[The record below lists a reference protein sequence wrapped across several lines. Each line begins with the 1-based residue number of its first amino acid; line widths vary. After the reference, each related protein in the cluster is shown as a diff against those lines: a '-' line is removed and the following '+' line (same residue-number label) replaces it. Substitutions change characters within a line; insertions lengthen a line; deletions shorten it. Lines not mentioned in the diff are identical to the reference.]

1 MRRMVFMPKNSLTE
15 KRALS
20 TLVSAVIFL
29 ILVMIPVCAHAE
41 EITDNDF
48 GYSLDVPEGYSVA
61 EYTPDGM
68 SLRFVHDRLPV
79 SLILKVYAGGQY
91 KSCKDALSG
100 TLDRLSAEYDID
112 TFDWQN
118 IPSAIASV
126 SLKLGAP
133 SGSSGWAAGVLLP
146 EKNAHLVLV
155 CYADTEKA
163 DSCRQFIISTLNS
176 LSVSPDGRYSPGI
189 FTSYAFPPAGKKSVR
204 LNIAGIAID
213 TEIDADDEK
222 AAQFVIDCEFAVL
235 SLYAENEKWKE
246 AWIRY
251 YKSIFRDSF
260 SRMKKAADDI
270 QTVLLPLASRRNKT
284 NPDAAMNELLL
295 AWVQG
300 FKYERQN
307 QDKTQSDFAS
317 LPSVLCGAGSDCDSR
332 SMLMC
337 ALLGNMG
344 IKSSLFVSR
353 EYSHAVYGADISA
366 PGAKITVGGTD
377 YLLGETTARNIRPG
391 LMSAEMSDTG
401 KWIPV
406 AFFHENTE

>member
-1 MRRMVFMPKNSLTE
+1 MPKNSLTE
-15 KRALS
+15 KRVLS

-29 ILVMIPVCAHAE
+29 ILVMIPVCVHAE

-48 GYSLDVPEGYSVA
+48 GFSLDVPEGYTVA

-68 SLRFVHDRLPV
+68 SWRFVHDRLPV
-79 SLILKVYAGGQY
+79 SLILKLYAGGQY
-91 KSCKDALSG
+91 KTCKDALSG
-100 TLDRLSAEYDID
+100 TLDRLSAEYDAD
-112 TFDWQN
+112 TFEWQT
-118 IPSAIASV
+118 IPSAIAYFSMT
-126 SLKLGAP
+126 LGTA
-133 SGSSGWAAGVLLP
+133 SGYSGWAAGVLLP
-146 EKNAHLVLV
+146 EKNAHLILV
-155 CYADTEKA
+155 CYADKEKA
-163 DSCRQFIISTLNS
+163 DSCQQFIISTLNS
-176 LSVSPDGRYSPGI
+176 LSISRSGRFSPGI
-189 FTSYAFPPAGKKSVR
+189 FTAYAFPPAGKKSVR
-204 LNIAGIAID
+204 LNISGIAID

-270 QTVLLPLASRRNKT
+270 QTVLLPLANRRNKT

-295 AWVQG
+295 DWVQG
-300 FKYERQN
+300 FRYERQN
-307 QDKTQSDFAS
+307 QDKKQSDFAN

-344 IKSSLFVSR
+344 IKSNVFVSR
-353 EYSHAVYGADISA
+353 EYSHAVYGADISV
-366 PGAKITVGGTD
+366 PGAKINVGGTD
-377 YLLGETTARNIRPG
+377 YLLGETTAKNVRPG
-391 LMSAEMSDTG
+391 LILSEMSDTS

-406 AFFHENTE
+406 DFF